1 MNDYDVNAGD
11 YEQAANSEEI
21 YRQEYTRATE
31 RHSGD
36 DLLSRLITM
45 ATGTIQATSGTDR
58 QVRSDARRMAEQ
70 GAGLREAPAGPAVDY
85 EGVPHERLYRMVTQG
100 VEPGT
105 VGELETI
112 WLELGNGLVEFN
124 EEIAQA
130 IDRSDGWQGE
140 AGDAARRFAA
150 EVGRWAG
157 EVGTNAQL
165 AARNV
170 VMQSDAA
177 ATAKNSMPEV
187 VHFDPREAAE
197 RLNSVTDPAAYAE
210 QAQAMRDK
218 YAEQQEAQRE
228 AARVVRNYDEALDE
242 TAASSPRFPRPPLFG
257 SGGGA
262 AAETGTAGPTGGMGT
277 EDDGDRS
284 GGRGGGSDS
293 DGHRRDSEEE
303 DPRPDGSDSEDD
315 RPRPGRRHRHDT
327 SWPDPSW
334 PDGED
339 AEDSGGKTGSPDDST
354 RGEDGRRTPSEHGN
368 VPASTGS
375 TGYGPEPSAA
385 GGTSPGAVSAPR
397 GGGVPGSGGG
407 SGEFLG
413 GVSGGTGGGRG
424 SGGYGTGG
432 YGRGS
437 AGYDPG
443 GHGRGFGGQ
452 GNPAGHGAAAA
463 PGRGGSGGGD
473 EDGEHERK
481 YEAGEDPYD
490 IFLGDMPPTA
500 PPVIGE

>member
-21 YRQEYTRATE
+21 YRQEYARAME
-31 RHSGD
+31 RHSGNG
-36 DLLSRLITM
+36 LLSRMITM
-45 ATGTIQATSGTDR
+45 ATGTLQATSGADR

-85 EGVPHERLYRMVTQG
+85 EGVPHERLHRMVTQG

-105 VGELETI
+105 VGELEAI

-124 EEIAQA
+124 EEIAEA

-157 EVGTNAQL
+157 AVGTNAQL

-187 VHFDPREAAE
+187 VHFDAREAAE
-197 RLNSVTDPAAYAE
+197 RLNGIKDPTAYAE
-210 QAQAMRDK
+210 QAQTMRDK

-262 AAETGTAGPTGGMGT
+262 AAEGGTAGPTGGVGPTDGIGT
-277 EDDGDRS
+277 EN
-284 GGRGGGSDS
+284 GGGLTGERGGGSDS
-293 DGHRRDSEEE
+293 G
-303 DPRPDGSDSEDD
+303 G
-315 RPRPGRRHRHDT
+315 PGRSPTRT
-327 SWPDPSW
+327 LPDPT
-334 PDGED
+334 PPIPRTTAPGP
-339 AEDSGGKTGSPDDST
+339 TGTAT
-354 RGEDGRRTPSEHGN
+354 RTPAGRRVPRRAPPRENVRHTPPEHGN
-368 VPASTGS
+368 VRRAPARPATVPHRTRSEAPPRGRTGS
-375 TGYGPEPSAA
+375 A
-385 GGTSPGAVSAPR
+385 GS
-397 GGGVPGSGGG
+397 GVPGAGGG
-407 SGEFLG
+407 AGDFVG
-413 GVSGGTGGGRG
+413 GVTGGTGGGRG

-437 AGYDPG
+437 AGYGSG
-443 GHGRGFGGQ
+443 GHGRAAGGQ
-452 GNPAGHGAAAA
+452 SNAGGHGAAG
-463 PGRGGSGGGD
+463 PGRGGSGGG
-473 EDGEHERK
+473 EGGEHDRK

>member
-21 YRQEYTRATE
+21 YRQEYARAME
-31 RHSGD
+31 RHSGNG
-36 DLLSRLITM
+36 LLSRMITM
-45 ATGTIQATSGTDR
+45 ATGTLQATSGADR

-85 EGVPHERLYRMVTQG
+85 EGVPHERLHRMVTQG

-105 VGELETI
+105 VGELEAI

-124 EEIAQA
+124 EEIAEA

-157 EVGTNAQL
+157 AVGTNAQL

-187 VHFDPREAAE
+187 VHFDAREAAE
-197 RLNSVTDPAAYAE
+197 RLNGIKDPTAYAE
-210 QAQAMRDK
+210 QAQTMRDK

-262 AAETGTAGPTGGMGT
+262 AAEGGTAGPTGGVGPTDGIGT
-277 EDDGDRS
+277 EN
-284 GGRGGGSDS
+284 GGGLTGERGGGSDS
-293 DGHRRDSEEE
+293 GGPRQESDE
-303 DPRPDGSDSEDD
+303 DAARPDTPDSEDD
-315 RPRPGRRHRHDT
+315 RP
-327 SWPDPSW
+327 WPDRHG
-334 PDGED
+334 D
-339 AEDSGGKTGSPDDST
+339 EDSGGKTSTPEGSAP
-354 RGEDGRRTPSEHGN
+354 GENVRHTPPEHGN

-375 TGYGPEPSAA
+375 AGHGPAPDAV
-385 GGTSPGAVSAPR
+385 GGTSPGAVPAPR
-397 GGGVPGSGGG
+397 GSGVPGAGGG
-407 SGEFLG
+407 AGDFVG
-413 GVSGGTGGGRG
+413 GVTGGTGGGRG

-437 AGYDPG
+437 AGYGSG
-443 GHGRGFGGQ
+443 GHGRAAGGQ
-452 GNPAGHGAAAA
+452 SNAGGHGAAG
-463 PGRGGSGGGD
+463 PGRGGSGGG
-473 EDGEHERK
+473 EGGEHDRK